1 MLSQILE
8 AMKLLGWT
16 KSKINKD
23 TNGEDV
29 PHWKITEKILVHCN
43 TASKDYQQ
51 VPESCIH

>member
-8 AMKLLGWT
+8 AMKL
-16 KSKINKD
+16 S
-23 TNGEDV
+23 EDV
-29 PHWKITEKILVHCN
+29 PHWKITEKVLVHCN

>member
-8 AMKLLGWT
+8 AIKLLGWI

-29 PHWKITEKILVHCN
+29 PHWKITEKVLVHCH

-51 VPESCIH
+51 VQESCIH

>member
-8 AMKLLGWT
+8 AMKLLGWI

-29 PHWKITEKILVHCN
+29 PH
-43 TASKDYQQ
+43 
-51 VPESCIH
+51 